1 MRNSA
6 AMEKL
11 KRVYRITWVSALI
24 FFVMT
29 LPPRHFFQV
38 VAVTEVRPASVLNP
52 LLGLFY
58 GPPGVLGCALG
69 NLAADVLSGYGSDMC
84 LLGFGVQI
92 IYGILPWLLWK
103 RKGWRVRLNT
113 AASVLRYMVVMLID
127 SGITALLLGGA
138 MAITGIGRI
147 LSLTTLMLF
156 LNNFVFCMIL
166 GIPMI
171 LVYTY
176 RGLEK
181 RGENFSLNERF
192 IIIFLGLA
200 IVSAATIGYIAYTE
214 LAPRVSDPLN
224 LWNRVYIYI
233 AVYLF
238 VVCII
243 VNFFLRYA
251 EYHIT
256 IPIEKL
262 AQIAGDY
269 IHTGGEETLD
279 TRTIV
284 ERCNRYAYIHSEVG
298 NLAEALRD
306 MALRLEHYI
315 EYVTKAAANQERI
328 RAELNVAAQ
337 IQADMLPAVFPKR
350 KDFSI
355 FASMHPAK
363 EVGGDFYDFF
373 MVDETH
379 LAMAIADVSGKG
391 IPAALFMVIS
401 RTLIKNQVLMNQGPG
416 EVLANVNQQLCE
428 NNQAQMF
435 VTVWLAILDLRSGE
449 LRAANAGHE
458 YPALRRAGGQFEL
471 IKDKHGF
478 VLAGMENMR
487 YREYTWQ
494 LHAGDTLFVY
504 TDGVPE
510 ATNAANALFG
520 SERMLAAL
528 NTAETKEPA
537 IILETV
543 RQAVNTFVGEA
554 EQFDDLTMLALT
566 YHGSWQRELTVEA
579 RRENWEKVFQFIEA
593 GLQALSCPLKTCIQ
607 LETAAEE
614 LFVNVASYAYPE
626 GIGSITIRLKQLEN
640 PDRVQLCFIDQGSA
654 YNPLQQQEPDITLS
668 AEERGIGG
676 LGIHMV
682 RKSMDAFTYQY
693 LDGSNIVTIEKKI
706 NS

>member
-127 SGITALLLGGA
+127 SGLTALLLGGA

-528 NTAETKEPA
+528 NTAETNEPA

-543 RQAVNTFVGEA
+543 RQAVNAFVGEA

-614 LFVNVASYAYPE
+614 LFVNVASYAYP
-626 GIGSITIRLKQLEN
+626 GDIGSITIRLKQLEN
-640 PDRVQLCFIDQGSA
+640 PDRVQLCFIDQGIA

>member
-614 LFVNVASYAYPE
+614 LFVNVASYAYPG
-626 GIGSITIRLKQLEN
+626 GIGSITIRLTQLEN
-640 PDRVQLCFIDQGSA
+640 PDRVQLCFIDQGIA
-654 YNPLQQQEPDITLS
+654 YNPLQEQEPDTTLS

>member
-379 LAMAIADVSGKG
+379 LAMAIADVSGKEF
-391 IPAALFMVIS
+391 PPRSLWLF
-401 RTLIKNQVLMNQGPG
+401 
-416 EVLANVNQQLCE
+416 
-428 NNQAQMF
+428 
-435 VTVWLAILDLRSGE
+435 
-449 LRAANAGHE
+449 RAH
-458 YPALRRAGGQFEL
+458 
-471 IKDKHGF
+471 
-478 VLAGMENMR
+478 
-487 YREYTWQ
+487 
-494 LHAGDTLFVY
+494 
-504 TDGVPE
+504 
-510 ATNAANALFG
+510 
-520 SERMLAAL
+520 
-528 NTAETKEPA
+528 
-537 IILETV
+537 
-543 RQAVNTFVGEA
+543 
-554 EQFDDLTMLALT
+554 
-566 YHGSWQRELTVEA
+566 
-579 RRENWEKVFQFIEA
+579 
-593 GLQALSCPLKTCIQ
+593 
-607 LETAAEE
+607 
-614 LFVNVASYAYPE
+614 
-626 GIGSITIRLKQLEN
+626 
-640 PDRVQLCFIDQGSA
+640 
-654 YNPLQQQEPDITLS
+654 
-668 AEERGIGG
+668 
-676 LGIHMV
+676 
-682 RKSMDAFTYQY
+682 
-693 LDGSNIVTIEKKI
+693 
-706 NS
+706 

>member
-614 LFVNVASYAYPE
+614 LFVNVASYAYPG
-626 GIGSITIRLKQLEN
+626 GIGSITIRLTQLEN
-640 PDRVQLCFIDQGSA
+640 PDRVQLCFIDQGIA
-654 YNPLQQQEPDITLS
+654 YNPLQQQEPDTTLS

-706 NS
+706 NA

>member
-127 SGITALLLGGA
+127 SGLTALLLGGA

-504 TDGVPE
+504 TDGVQE

-614 LFVNVASYAYPE
+614 LFVNVASYAYPG
-626 GIGSITIRLKQLEN
+626 GIGSITIRLTQLEN
-640 PDRVQLCFIDQGSA
+640 PDRVQLCFIDQGIA
-654 YNPLQQQEPDITLS
+654 YNPLQEQEPDTTLS

-706 NS
+706 NA

>member
-127 SGITALLLGGA
+127 SGLTALLLGGA

-528 NTAETKEPA
+528 NTAETNEPA

-543 RQAVNTFVGEA
+543 RQAVNAFVGEA

-706 NS
+706 NA

>member
-127 SGITALLLGGA
+127 SGLTALLLGGA

-528 NTAETKEPA
+528 NTAETNEPA

-543 RQAVNTFVGEA
+543 RQAVNAFVGEA

-614 LFVNVASYAYPE
+614 LFVNVASYAYPG
-626 GIGSITIRLKQLEN
+626 GIGSITIRLTQLEN
-640 PDRVQLCFIDQGSA
+640 PDRVQLCFIDQGIA